1 MSLSQHI
8 PVIVEDY
15 YPRGREVS
23 LSAIFR
29 EIIHSHYAEFQRRLE
44 LFGYSFAPVDT
55 DVFYSNFGEHPPASF
70 IVDSRGYPILR
81 PGFGRVWLVFLHF
94 VGGVSVLVARYVQF
108 GNGHVYLF
116 GDRESGL
123 RVNLEEGRVSIS
135 AVALSA
141 ARVPDIIQDGVDV
154 L

>member
-8 PVIVEDY
+8 PVIFEDHY
-15 YPRGREVS
+15 LRDREVS
-23 LSAIFR
+23 LSAIFC
-29 EIIHSHYAEFQRRLE
+29 EIIHSHYAEFLHRLE

-55 DVFYSNFGEHPPASF
+55 DIFYSNFSEHPPASF
-70 IVDSRGYPILR
+70 IVDSCGYPILC

-94 VGGVSVLVARYVQF
+94 MGGVSVLVARYVQF

-116 GDRESGL
+116 GDRKSGL
-123 RVNLEEGRVSIS
+123 HVNLDEGRVSIS
-135 AVALSA
+135 TVALSV
-141 ARVPDIIQDGVDV
+141 ARVPDIIQDGVNI

>member
-8 PVIVEDY
+8 PVIFEDHY
-15 YPRGREVS
+15 LRDREVS
-23 LSAIFR
+23 LSTIFR
-29 EIIHSHYAEFQRRLE
+29 EIIHSHYAEFLCRLE

-55 DVFYSNFGEHPPASF
+55 NIFYSNFGEHPPVSF
-70 IVDSRGYPILR
+70 IVDSRGYPILC

-94 VGGVSVLVARYVQF
+94 VGGVLVLVTWYVQF
-108 GNGHVYLF
+108 RNGHVYLF

-123 RVNLEEGRVSIS
+123 HVNLDEGRVSIS
-135 AVALSA
+135 TVALSA
-141 ARVPDIIQDGVDV
+141 ARIPDIIQDGVDI